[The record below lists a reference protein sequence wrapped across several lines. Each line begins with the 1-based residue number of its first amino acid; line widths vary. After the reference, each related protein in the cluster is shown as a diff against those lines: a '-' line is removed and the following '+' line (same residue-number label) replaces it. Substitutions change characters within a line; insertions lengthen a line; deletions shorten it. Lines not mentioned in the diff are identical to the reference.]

1 MATVLTNCLQE
12 VKMLGLSNLVTN
24 MIQNLR
30 VAELDLSKQFRE
42 LLAIQTFIGVYL
54 IHKLFP
60 CRDFERS
67 SKILLLTASFDQQ

>member
-1 MATVLTNCLQE
+1 
-12 VKMLGLSNLVTN
+12 MLGLSDLVTN
-24 MIQNLR
+24 MTQNLR
-30 VAELDLSKQFRE
+30 VAELDLSKQFRR

-60 CRDFERS
+60 FRDFKRS